1 MAYKFQIGAAE
12 MGGALTQEGALVV
25 ESSIS
30 GSTTLAAASLAV
42 DGKVAGSE
50 LSSSANLNAGGN
62 LVVAGTVKLAGVAA
76 AAVDVAA
83 DSLYILDGDGLM
95 KKESFSDYAAALA
108 GTSITATSGVLTV
121 SDNGVTLAKMAG
133 LARGKFIVG
142 DASGDPS
149 ALALGTS
156 GQFLVSDNDDAIWR
170 SLSGDATLGAD
181 GALTIENDAVEQAMI
196 ADDAVGAD
204 QLASNAV
211 VNASVASGAAIA
223 YSKME
228 SVATGNVVVG
238 NGSGVGTIVAI
249 SGDCTLAGSGALT
262 IADNA
267 VSLAKMAGLARGKII
282 VGDSSG
288 DPSALSV
295 GSAHQFFQSDGT
307 DAAWVS
313 MSGDVTL
320 AAGVATI
327 GAGAVEH
334 GMLNDNII
342 SGQNALGGA
351 SVAQAD
357 LLMLDDGPGTVK
369 KVTFSNFEDSIF
381 GNISGDA
388 TVAAGGAL
396 TIAPNAVEGSMLNT
410 DVISGQTALASGLAG
425 TDELMVSDG
434 GTLKRMDISVLS
446 SFQAGAGLT
455 ATNGVLSLD
464 SAGTPTGFGDAA
476 ATMVEG
482 VNYGTTTLTA
492 DRVWTLP
499 GSPSE
504 GDVVRIKAPAAM
516 GGNRI
521 VVTPAAGTIDGQ
533 ATIDLD
539 SPGAAVALIYLT
551 TNVWGI
557 F

>member
-30 GSTTLAAASLAV
+30 GSTTLAGASLAV

-76 AAVDVAA
+76 AAVDVGA

-95 KKESFSDYAAALA
+95 KKESFSDYASALA

-133 LARGKFIVG
+133 IARGSIIVG
-142 DASGDPS
+142 DGSGNPS
-149 ALALGTS
+149 ALAKGTA
-156 GQFLVSDNDDAIWR
+156 GQFAVSDGDDIVYR

-181 GALTIENDAVEQAMI
+181 GALTISGSAVVQAM
-196 ADDAVGAD
+196 
-204 QLASNAV
+204 
-211 VNASVASGAAIA
+211 
-223 YSKME
+223 
-228 SVATGNVVVG
+228 
-238 NGSGVGTIVAI
+238 
-249 SGDCTLAGSGALT
+249 

-267 VSLAKMAGLARGKII
+267 VSLAKMAGIARGKII
-282 VGDSSG
+282 IGDSSG
-288 DPSALSV
+288 DPSALAV

-327 GAGAVEH
+327 GAGAVESD
-334 GMLNDNII
+334 MLNDNII
-342 SGQNALGGA
+342 SGQGALGGA

-357 LLMLDDGPGTVK
+357 LLMLDDGPGAVK

-381 GNISGDA
+381 ANVSGDA

-396 TIAPNAVEGSMLNT
+396 TIAATAVEGSMLNN
-410 DVISGQTALASGLAG
+410 DVISAQTELASGLAG
-425 TDELMVSDG
+425 TDELMVSDA

-499 GSPSE
+499 GSPTE

-521 VVTPAAGTIDGQ
+521 VVTPSAGKTIDGQ
-533 ATIDLD
+533 ATVDLE
-539 SPGAAVALIYLT
+539 SPGAAIALIYLT
-551 TNVWGI
+551 TNTWGI